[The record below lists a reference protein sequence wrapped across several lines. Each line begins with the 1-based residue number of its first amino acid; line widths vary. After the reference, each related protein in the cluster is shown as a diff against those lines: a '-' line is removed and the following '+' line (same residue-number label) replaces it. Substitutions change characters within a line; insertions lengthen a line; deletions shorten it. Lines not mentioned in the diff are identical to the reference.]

1 MRTHSNNTNEI
12 YHTGVRIITATNQDK
27 IDFVETCRAD
37 PKFFVEN
44 LCIAEDGKPYIL
56 EPHQTEYLRCD
67 WSYKMLFWARRLSK
81 STTTRFDILHKL
93 IFNPSLRALAVLP
106 SWSQAN
112 DYGNEMQDLVLRS
125 PHITPFFEKLNATT
139 MRLVNHSRLNTASA
153 GKEGIGQL
161 GRGARFLLFD
171 EAQQIQDRTFGF
183 IIPVMR
189 GTHGKKWQV
198 MSGTPLGKVGQFW
211 EVHQDARMYVLENS
225 VQEVEDI
232 LEEEFDQ
239 KFIVFR
245 RQTAYLDGAGEI
257 ISSGT
262 KRIEIGELK
271 ADRKRM
277 TEIEFLRE
285 YCLEWLDTIG
295 EVFPKELVDA
305 VMPLDMKMK
314 LASDNEV
321 VFGVDLGKQRNHS
334 VLSVGERKNNGKLDI
349 IYVKSWPLGTDYK
362 VIADYL
368 LETLPLKFPDIRKG
382 VIDETGVGQKF
393 VEDIKRDATYRV
405 DGFNFAGGMKKQQL
419 VEAGVL
425 DLERDK
431 VKIAYSSPLYH
442 EMLSFKREVNEK
454 TNRISYSKPAGGSDD
469 YVDSL
474 LLAMHAN
481 RSTIGA
487 IGKFNVVSL
496 GTNILNRFNPGIK
509 QRGSSKLGN
518 FPARGPKRGI
528 I

>member
-1 MRTHSNNTNEI
+1 MKFIR
-12 YHTGVRIITATNQDK
+12 ATNQDK
-27 IDFVETCRAD
+27 MDFVEACRQD
-37 PKFFVEN
+37 PVFFVEN
-44 LCIAEDGKPYIL
+44 LLVAENGKPYVL
-56 EPHQTEYLRCD
+56 EAHQAQFLRCE
-67 WSYKMLFWARRLSK
+67 WSYRMLFWARRLSK
-81 STTTRFDILHKL
+81 STTTRFDILHKV

-112 DYGNEMQDLVLRS
+112 DYGNEVQDLVMRS
-125 PHITPFFEKLNATT
+125 PHITPFFDKLNATT
-139 MRLVNHSRLNTASA
+139 MRLVNHSRINTASA

-161 GRGARFLLFD
+161 GRGARYLLFD

-189 GTHGKKWQV
+189 GTPGRKWQV

-225 VQEVEDI
+225 IQEIEDI

-245 RQTAYLDGAGEI
+245 RQTAYLDEVGEI
-257 ISSGT
+257 IGSGT

-305 VMPLDMKMK
+305 VMDPNTRME
-314 LASDNEV
+314 LASDEEV
-321 VFGVDLGKQRNHS
+321 VYGVDLGKQRNNS
-334 VLSVGERKNNGKLDI
+334 VLIVGKRGKNGKMDI
-349 IYVKSWPLGTDYK
+349 IFIKSWPLGTDYK
-362 VIADYL
+362 VVADYL
-368 LETLPLKFPDIRKG
+368 IHTLPVKFPDIRKG
-382 VIDETGVGQKF
+382 MIDETGVGQKF
-393 VEDIKRDATYRV
+393 VEDVARDATYKV
-405 DGFNFAGGMKKQQL
+405 EGFNFAGGVKKQQL

-425 DLERDK
+425 DLERGK
-431 VKIAYSSPLYH
+431 IRIAYSSPLYH
-442 EMLSFKREVNEK
+442 EMLSFKREINEK

-469 YVDSL
+469 YVDAL
-474 LLAMHAN
+474 ILCMHAN
-481 RSTIGA
+481 RDTIGA
-487 IGKFNVVSL
+487 IGKFNVVSV
-496 GTNILNRFNPGIK
+496 GTQIMNRFKPGIRQK
-509 QRGSSKLGN
+509 SSRQGLPTPIGV
-518 FPARGPKRGI
+518 PQ
-528 I
+528 